1 MYSRGDTFNPE
12 VRNELAMQNLIM
24 IAGNDNLLSK
34 LDTNTQTDLLNFVKA
49 YVSTNLEAIKDV
61 TSLKEDSSDELLVE
75 ELNKLR

>member
-1 MYSRGDTFNPE
+1 MYNREDTFNPE

-61 TSLKEDSSDELLVE
+61 ASLKEDSSDELLVE